1 MASPDEAQEKEDDD
15 DDSGSDP
22 DMESLESNQGKQFQT
37 TKLQWVV
44 HVSELQVREF
54 STYLTSNLENNI
66 QLEIPRK
73 NFKILRLF
81 DSEQSKSAKIL
92 AT

>member
-44 HVSELQVREF
+44 HVSELQVRKF
-54 STYLTSNLENNI
+54 STYLTSNLENG
-66 QLEIPRK
+66 E
-73 NFKILRLF
+73 
-81 DSEQSKSAKIL
+81 
-92 AT
+92 